1 MSRERHGPSL
11 HLSWRDGR
19 IQNFRAGRPDILP
32 YLNVVTGLGAM
43 DIWKSG
49 HGCAM
54 MACGYGTTDDHND
67 YGSASDS
74 YREGFRDGRAYERR
88 RDDRRDTG
96 YYDRGDYRRRW

>member
-1 MSRERHGPSL
+1 MKAKTL
-11 HLSWRDGR
+11 LA
-19 IQNFRAGRPDILP
+19 IAL
-32 YLNVVTGLGAM
+32 LVVLTGFIG
-43 DIWKSG
+43 
-49 HGCAM
+49 GCHELAS
-54 MACGYGTTDDHND
+54 DDHND